1 MTDKNSDVTK
11 IATKK
16 GGYMVNNIRFR
27 LFRRGYQS
35 PVTGKSKKKEKKYTW
50 SARITNPVTGVEMS
64 PVAVTS
70 LRKKIG
76 STDRS
81 PIRTRDEAVMI
92 VSKAIEL
99 GVIGNNY
106 DPFFIQYCKDYW
118 NMDGQRVKDVLM
130 EDSTALS
137 RNYVHNMGQLVEHH
151 IKDII
156 GTTRKISTIRVTD
169 IDKIKREMLKKKLS
183 PETIRKAIK
192 SVSQPLSYAVREGL
206 IPSNPAE
213 MVSIKISSNKE
224 STRGCYSVKQLHDLL
239 AYLKAHR
246 EDGVFAE
253 ELYLAVEFAAR
264 TGARLGEVQ
273 ALKKD
278 CIKFTKSEVGSSPA
292 IIEIKESWAS
302 RVGTKTTKSKKS
314 RSVPVPEWLAHE
326 MLAFYAKCP
335 YKDNEFIFWGQAPGK
350 PVSEHTIRDNLHE
363 VLKKDGVKAEKDE
376 AGLPLG
382 FHSLRHA
389 FNTHVRQNGIL
400 NDVQLRAIV
409 GHENESMSDHYTHDN
424 TDNLI
429 KSGVALE
436 AFFNKELEA
445 TK

>member
-1 MTDKNSDVTK
+1 MTDKNENVTK
-11 IATKK
+11 IATKR

-27 LFRRGYQS
+27 LFRRGYS
-35 PVTGKSKKKEKKYTW
+35 STKKKSKKTQTRFTW

-64 PVAVTS
+64 PVAVST

-106 DPFFIQYCKDYW
+106 DPCFIQYCMDYW
-118 NMDGQRVKDVLM
+118 NIDGQRVKDVLM

-137 RNYVHNMGQLVEHH
+137 PNYVRNMGQLIENH

-156 GTTRKISTIRVTD
+156 GPTRKISSIRVTD

-183 PETIRKAIK
+183 AETVRKGIK
-192 SVSQPLSYAVREGL
+192 SISQPLAYAVREGL
-206 IPSNPAE
+206 IPSNPAD
-213 MVSIKISSNKE
+213 MVSVRNTNKSD
-224 STRGCYSVKQLHDLL
+224 STRGCYSVAQLKKLL
-239 AYLKAHR
+239 GYLKEHR
-246 EDGVFAE
+246 EDGIVAE
-253 ELYLAVEFAAR
+253 ELYLAVEFSAR

-278 CIKFTKSEVGSSPA
+278 CITFTKAEVGTSPA
-292 IIEIKESWAS
+292 IIEINESWAT
-302 RVGTKTTKSKKS
+302 RVGTKSTKSKKS
-314 RSVPVPEWLAHE
+314 RRVPCPAWLAQDLLSFAE
-326 MLAFYAKCP
+326 KCP
-335 YKDNEFIFWGQAPGK
+335 FEGNDFIFWGQVKDK
-350 PVSEHTIRDNLHE
+350 PVSEHTIRDNLHG
-363 VLKKDGVKAEKDE
+363 VLHSLEEEKDE
-376 AGLPLG
+376 AGLALG

-389 FNTHVRQNGIL
+389 FNTHIRQNGIL

-409 GHENESMSDHYTHDN
+409 GHQNESMSDHYTHDD
-424 TDNLI
+424 TDSLV
-429 KSGVALE
+429 KSGVAVE
-436 AFFNKELEA
+436 AFFSKTLEA
-445 TK
+445 

>member
-1 MTDKNSDVTK
+1 MTDKNENVTK
-11 IATKK
+11 IATKR

-27 LFRRGYQS
+27 LFRRGYS
-35 PVTGKSKKKEKKYTW
+35 STKKKSKKTQTKFTW

-64 PVAVTS
+64 PVAVST

-106 DPFFIQYCKDYW
+106 DPCFIQYCMDYW
-118 NMDGQRVKDVLM
+118 NIDGQRVRDVLM

-137 RNYVHNMGQLVEHH
+137 PNYVRNMGQLIENH

-156 GTTRKISTIRVTD
+156 GPTRKISSIRVTD

-183 PETIRKAIK
+183 AETVRKGIK
-192 SVSQPLSYAVREGL
+192 SISQPLAYAVREGL
-206 IPSNPAE
+206 IPSNPAD
-213 MVSIKISSNKE
+213 MVSVRNTNRSD
-224 STRGCYSVKQLHDLL
+224 STRGCYSVAQLKKLL
-239 AYLKAHR
+239 GYLKEHR
-246 EDGVFAE
+246 EDGIVAE
-253 ELYLAVEFAAR
+253 ELYLAVEFSAR

-278 CIKFTKSEVGSSPA
+278 CITFKKAKKKGSSQA
-292 IIEIKESWAS
+292 IIEIKESWAT
-302 RVGTKTTKSKKS
+302 RVGTKSTKSKKT
-314 RSVPVPEWLAHE
+314 RRVPCPKWLAQDLLSFAE
-326 MLAFYAKCP
+326 KCP
-335 YKDNEFIFWGQAPGK
+335 FEGNEFIFWGQVKDK
-350 PVSEHTIRDNLHE
+350 PVSEHTIRDNLHS
-363 VLKKDGVKAEKDE
+363 VLHSLEEEKDE
-376 AGLPLG
+376 AGLALG

-389 FNTHVRQNGIL
+389 FNTHIRQNGIL

-409 GHENESMSDHYTHDN
+409 GHQNESMSDHYTHDD
-424 TDNLI
+424 TDSLV
-429 KSGVALE
+429 KSGVAVE
-436 AFFNKELEA
+436 AFFSKTMEA
-445 TK
+445 

>member
-1 MTDKNSDVTK
+1 MTNKNENVTK
-11 IATKK
+11 IATKR

-27 LFRRGYQS
+27 LFRRGYS
-35 PVTGKSKKKEKKYTW
+35 STKKKSKKTQTKYTW

-64 PVAVTS
+64 PVAVST

-106 DPFFIQYCKDYW
+106 DPCFIRYCMDYW
-118 NMDGQRVKDVLM
+118 NIDGQRVKDVLL

-137 RNYVHNMGQLVEHH
+137 ANYVRNMGQLVENH

-156 GTTRKISTIRVTD
+156 CTTRKISTIRVTD
-169 IDKIKREMLKKKLS
+169 IDKIKRELLKKKLS
-183 PETIRKAIK
+183 SETVRKAIK
-192 SVSQPLSYAVREGL
+192 SVSQPLAYAVREGL
-206 IPSNPAE
+206 IPTNPADL
-213 MVSIKISSNKE
+213 VSVRNTNKSD
-224 STRGCYSVKQLHDLL
+224 STRGCYSANQLKKLL
-239 AYLKAHR
+239 KYLKEHR
-246 EDGVFAE
+246 TDGIVAE

-273 ALKKD
+273 ALKKN
-278 CIKFTKSEVGSSPA
+278 CITFTKSDVGSSPA
-292 IIEIKESWAS
+292 IIEIKESWAT

-314 RSVPVPEWLAHE
+314 RRVPCPEWLAHE
-326 MLAFYAKCP
+326 LMDFSDRCP
-335 YKDNEFIFWGQAPGK
+335 FKDNEFIFWGQVPGK

-363 VLKKDGVKAEKDE
+363 VLGKDGINEEKDE

-409 GHENESMSDHYTHDN
+409 GHQNENMSDHYTHDD
-424 TDNLI
+424 TDSLV

-436 AFFNKELEA
+436 SFFEKTMEA
-445 TK
+445 

>member
-1 MTDKNSDVTK
+1 MTSNNENVTK
-11 IATKK
+11 IATKR

-27 LFRRGYQS
+27 LFRRGYS
-35 PVTGKSKKKEKKYTW
+35 STKKKSKKTQTKFTW

-64 PVAVTS
+64 PVAVST

-106 DPFFIQYCKDYW
+106 DPCFIQYCMDYW
-118 NMDGQRVKDVLM
+118 NIDGQRVKDVLM

-137 RNYVHNMGQLVEHH
+137 PNYVRNMGQLIENH

-156 GTTRKISTIRVTD
+156 GPARKISSIRVTD

-183 PETIRKAIK
+183 AETVRKGIK
-192 SVSQPLSYAVREGL
+192 SISQPLAYAVREGL
-206 IPSNPAE
+206 IPSNPAG
-213 MVSIKISSNKE
+213 MVSVRNTNKSD
-224 STRGCYSVKQLHDLL
+224 STRGCYSVAQLKKLL
-239 AYLKAHR
+239 GYLKAHR
-246 EDGVFAE
+246 VDGIVAE
-253 ELYLAVEFAAR
+253 ELYLAVEFSAR

-278 CIKFTKSEVGSSPA
+278 CIKFTTAEVGTSPA
-292 IIEIKESWAS
+292 IIEIKESWAT
-302 RVGTKTTKSKKS
+302 RVGTKSTKSKKS
-314 RSVPVPEWLAHE
+314 RRVPCPEWLAQDLLSFAE
-326 MLAFYAKCP
+326 KCP
-335 YKDNEFIFWGQAPGK
+335 FEGNEFIFWGQVKGK
-350 PVSEHTIRDNLHE
+350 PVSEHTIRDNLHG
-363 VLKKDGVKAEKDE
+363 VLHNLEEEIDE
-376 AGLPLG
+376 AGLALG

-389 FNTHVRQNGIL
+389 FNTHIRQNGIL

-409 GHENESMSDHYTHDN
+409 GHQNESMSDHYTHDD
-424 TDNLI
+424 TDSLV
-429 KSGVALE
+429 KSGVAVE
-436 AFFNKELEA
+436 AFFSKTMEG
-445 TK
+445 